1 MATRNKLFPIL
12 ILGVSLA
19 LLLAGCGGLGGGQAT
34 PTLEAEPDISPV
46 VSATGVVVPEREST
60 LSFATGGNVTE
71 VLVAEGDTV
80 EEGQEL
86 ARLNTAVLDASV
98 TQAEAALAVAQTN
111 LDRAQSGARPEEIKR
126 AEDNLS
132 AATASVAEAAAQRA
146 QVAAGATEAE
156 IAQAEADLQAA
167 YMAQHTAQND
177 YDQAIGWAFNAD
189 PDFQELF
196 PISEEEI
203 DPEQVEN
210 TQSGLNAANQNLAAA
225 QAYLD
230 QLLAGGDPD
239 DLRVADAQV
248 WVAAAERE
256 AAQSQLD
263 LLLAGPRPEEIAVA
277 EARVAEAQAS
287 LDAAVAARDDAT
299 LTAPFAGVLSAL
311 HVRAGE
317 WINPG
322 QAILII
328 GAGDLRVETTD
339 LNEIDVARVRV
350 GAPVTVTFDALPDE
364 TVNGTVTLIAPKSAE
379 GAGVNYTVTIELERV
394 PDALRWGMTAFVD
407 IAVE

>member
-1 MATRNKLFPIL
+1 MATRNTLFPIL
-12 ILGVSLA
+12 IRGVSLA
-19 LLLAGCGGLGGGQAT
+19 LLLTGCGGVGGSGAT
-34 PTLEAEPDISPV
+34 PTPAAELDVSPV
-46 VSATGVVVPEREST
+46 VSATGVVVPERESA
-60 LSFATGGNVTE
+60 LSFATGGNIAE
-71 VLVAEGDTV
+71 ILVAEGDMV
-80 EEGQEL
+80 EEGQAL
-86 ARLNTAVLDASV
+86 AHLNTAVLDANV
-98 TQAEAALAVAQTN
+98 ARAEAVLAVAQAN
-111 LDRAQSGARPEEIKR
+111 LERAQSGARAEEIER

-132 AATASVAEAAAQRA
+132 AATASVAEAAAQRDQIA
-146 QVAAGATEAE
+146 SGATEAE

-167 YMAQHTAQND
+167 YMAQRTAQND
-177 YDQAIGWAFNAD
+177 HDQAIGWAFNAD

-203 DPEQVEN
+203 DQEQVAD
-210 TQSGLNAANQNLAAA
+210 TQSALNIANQNLSSA

-256 AAQSQLD
+256 AAQAQLD
-263 LLLAGPRPEEIAVA
+263 LLLAGPRPEEIAVTG
-277 EARVAEAQAS
+277 ARAAEAQTA
-287 LDAAVAARDDAT
+287 LDAAVAARDDAI
-299 LTAPFAGVLSAL
+299 LTAPFAGLISAL
-311 HVRAGE
+311 EVRAGE

-322 QAILII
+322 QPILII
-328 GAGDLRVETTD
+328 GAGNLRVETTD

-364 TVNGTVTLIAPKSAE
+364 TVTGTVTLIAPKSSE
-379 GAGVNYTVTIELERV
+379 GAGVNYAVTIDLVRI
-394 PDALRWGMTAFVD
+394 PGALRWGMTAFVD